1 MVFSKYLFKFIY
13 FIRLSEIMNKS
24 GYIIVSQPSID
35 LKLYESLDQVKRYQ
49 EFLLELREIL
59 NFLNPLNYRGT
70 GRYFFDSFPYIAI
83 NGYGIETS
91 TLMDLSSCD
100 NLVARKQ
107 MAEFELLNNPADE
120 EIYIY
125 SLNEIIFVYDLLD
138 DKENYEVIEFI
149 ENVPIVDEKT
159 LGFDIGYFGRDYSI
173 IADTAIKP
181 MWHPPDFDDMEDIVE
196 HLKKLNEHCLFPSFE
211 EAKDFRELY
220 MTKDWGEKV
229 TIGDEFTIMQIKLI
243 K

>member
-1 MVFSKYLFKFIY
+1 
-13 FIRLSEIMNKS
+13 MNKS

-35 LKLYESLDQVKRYQ
+35 IKLYESLDQVKRYQ
-49 EFLLELREIL
+49 EFLSELRGIL
-59 NFLNPLNYRGT
+59 NFINPLNYRGS
-70 GRYFFDSFPYIAI
+70 GRYFFSSFPYIAI
-83 NGYGIETS
+83 KGFGIETS
-91 TLMDLSSCD
+91 TSMDLSFYD

-107 MAEFELLNNPADE
+107 FAEFEYLNYPDGE
-120 EIYIY
+120 EIYFY
-125 SLNEIIFVYDLLD
+125 SQNEINIVYDLLD

-149 ENVPIVDEKT
+149 ENDPITDEKT

-181 MWHPPDFDDMEDIVE
+181 MWHPPDFDDMEDVVE